1 MQLFYT
7 DHIIDGMAMLPEDE
21 SQHIAK
27 VLRMRNGDKLLVT
40 DGRGSVY
47 EGTIYEAAAREVRVN
62 LELIER
68 REKDTPDLV
77 IAIAP
82 TKNRDRTEW
91 FIEKAVEFGITE
103 IYPIWCE
110 RSERKNARTDRWDRI
125 AIAAMK
131 QSLHLYKPIIHA
143 PITFD
148 ELLNNESAEDNF
160 IAWLG
165 EEEESTP
172 FGACYRPD
180 QRAIIAIGPEGDFTP
195 DEASRAFARN
205 WKPVSLGNYRLRTET
220 AGIAAASWANLLHSM
235 QAER

>member
-27 VLRMRNGDKLLVT
+27 VLRKRSGDRIWVT
-40 DGRGSVY
+40 DGRGSLY

-62 LELIER
+62 LELVDR
-68 REKDTPDLV
+68 HEKDTPDLV

-82 TKNRDRTEW
+82 TKNRDRMEW
-91 FIEKAVEFGITE
+91 FIEKSVEFGVTE

-110 RSERKNARTDRWDRI
+110 RSERKNARTDRWERI
-125 AIAAMK
+125 ALAAMK
-131 QSLHLYKPIIHA
+131 QSLHLYKPIIH
-143 PITFD
+143 PPVQFD
-148 ELLNNESAEDNF
+148 DLLEQDVATDCL

-165 EEEESTP
+165 EKTESTP
-172 FGACYRPD
+172 FSRCYRPES
-180 QRAIIAIGPEGDFTP
+180 RTLIAIGPEGDFTD

-220 AGIAAASWANLLHSM
+220 AGIAAASWANVLQQLSKG
-235 QAER
+235 E